1 MFDKF
6 SESARRVVFYA
17 RGQASVFGTE
27 MITPELLLLGMLRE
41 NAVDVSR
48 LIGGEADRC
57 ERLRKQIEENIPR
70 GKPIPTSVDMPI
82 SRELGLVFQYAIEE
96 VSGKDDETVQSGH
109 LLIAILREEGCAA
122 AEVLRANG
130 AELAVVRQR
139 LLNSKPE
146 TTRFRGINS

>member
-70 GKPIPTSVDMPI
+70 GKPIPGSVDMPI
-82 SRELGLVFQYAIEE
+82 SKELGLVFQSTQLKRSPAWMTKRFNQVIYL
-96 VSGKDDETVQSGH
+96 SQY
-109 LLIAILREEGCAA
+109 CAKRA
-122 AEVLRANG
+122 AP
-130 AELAVVRQR
+130 RQR
-139 LLNSKPE
+139 CFGRMERN
-146 TTRFRGINS
+146 